1 MEKKLLK
8 KISSYEI
15 IKNSVDNMNTQLSAK
30 YKQTHNEIE
39 KNSLSSEASRERLN
53 IQKLKN

>member
-39 KNSLSSEASRERLN
+39 KN
-53 IQKLKN
+53 